1 MKYNKK
7 GYSWITK
14 IEDIIANGCKI
25 MPSIYTGVH
34 EEKID
39 IVAVENE
46 INELKLKLSHQIEL
60 SNRISKL
67 VFEELNK

>member
-7 GYSWITK
+7 GYSWITQ